1 MNLNDRRLGAY
12 NKILKPESSV
22 TQEDSAKE
30 KEDTKKRPRQA
41 ESQQTNS
48 KKSDTWQTDPR
59 KSDFS
64 LPGLI
69 KVPDS
74 TTGGKDSPFRKV
86 AKFLLIIGVD
96 EAAKVLSRLSPE
108 QTEKVVLELAS
119 IRRVDPDEASLVLA
133 EFESL
138 LQQARQP
145 SGGVETARSILE
157 AAFGSERAQQML
169 EKAVPHLHGKPF
181 DYLEGVDPERLHRI
195 IADELPS
202 MKALVLSQLKPILAA
217 GVLNIMPQK
226 DKTEVVI
233 RLARLKNINPDVLR
247 RVDDAIREKFQ
258 TINTAHSDAVDGRSA
273 LAEILKRMSGSSEK
287 AILEGLADVD
297 PDLGKDMRER
307 LFTLDDIV
315 GCDDRFMQET
325 LRSMSEHDLAILLAG
340 KPEPFRTKIFT
351 NCSKTRGTLILE
363 EEKVISPVS
372 RIESERVTGTFFSIM
387 RRAWE
392 DGKFTISGRD
402 TKEEWIT

>member
-12 NKILKPESSV
+12 NKILKSDKAEKADK
-22 TQEDSAKE
+22 QQFDAQKKDAGQAK
-30 KEDTKKRPRQA
+30 T
-41 ESQQTNS
+41 SQS
-48 KKSDTWQTDPR
+48 KISQSKAG

-69 KVPDS
+69 KVPD
-74 TTGGKDSPFRKV
+74 TRTGGTESPYRKV

-119 IRRVDPDEASLVLA
+119 IRRVDPDEATLVLA

-138 LQQARQP
+138 LQQAREP
-145 SGGVETARSILE
+145 SGGIDTARSILE
-157 AAFGSERAQQML
+157 GAFGRERAQEML
-169 EKAVPHLHGKPF
+169 EKAVPHIHGKPF
-181 DYLEGVDPERLHRI
+181 DYLEGIDPQRLFRV

-202 MKALVLSQLKPILAA
+202 VKALVLSQLKPALAA
-217 GVLNIMPQK
+217 GVLNAMPQQ

-233 RLARLKNINPDVLR
+233 RLAKLKTINPDILR
-247 RVDDAIREKFQ
+247 RVDDAIREK
-258 TINTAHSDAVDGRSA
+258 ILAVSTADSDAVDGRSA
-273 LAEILKRMSGSSEK
+273 LAEILKRMGGSSEK
-287 AILEGLADVD
+287 SILENLAEVD
-297 PDLGKDMRER
+297 PDLGKDMRDR

-325 LRSMSEHDLAILLAG
+325 LRPMSEKELAILLAG
-340 KPEPFRTKIFT
+340 KPESFRQKIFA

-363 EEKVISPVS
+363 EEKVISPVT
-372 RIESERVTGTFFSIM
+372 RIESDRVTGAFFSIM

-392 DGKFTISGRD
+392 DGKCTISGRD
-402 TKEEWIT
+402 TKEEWVT